1 MATGWSE
8 VINAAMQALDDERW
22 REQLTVSPAQ
32 FYRAKSDSVLFALPL
47 LNSPPELLDYLEQYM
62 VMPEYDDFSW
72 ESTEESLTGE
82 TAVDTG
88 LLGYELMS
96 CIVYGEDGT
105 SVKPYPG
112 AVYDA
117 ETGIVTFPQQEAA
130 GVHYE
135 LDFYTDGTFNDL
147 TISQKRLFGLA
158 VCVVWDENFGATWL
172 NLQPK
177 IHDSSFSTV
186 NEANYMDKL
195 TVRLRE
201 NRQRYN
207 DELHKYEQLCAY
219 KTMRSNG
226 MRIILA

>member
-8 VINAAMQALDDERW
+8 IINAAMQALDDERW

-47 LNSPPELLDYLEQYM
+47 LNSPPELLDYLEKDM
-62 VMPEYDDFSW
+62 VQPEYDDFSW
-72 ESTEESLTGE
+72 ESTEESLSGE
-82 TAVDTG
+82 TAVETG

-96 CIVYGEDGT
+96 CIVYGADGI
-105 SVKPYPG
+105 SVVPYSG
-112 AVYDA
+112 ADYDA
-117 ETGIVTFPQQEAA
+117 ETGIVTFPQQTAA

-158 VCVVWDENFGATWL
+158 VCVAWDEDFSRTWL
-172 NLQPK
+172 NLQMK
-177 IHDSSFSTV
+177 VKDSSFNTV

-201 NRQRYN
+201 NRQSFN

-226 MRIILA
+226 MNIVLA

>member
-8 VINAAMQALDDERW
+8 IINAAMQALDDERW

-47 LNSPPELLDYLEQYM
+47 LNSPPELLDYLEKDM
-62 VMPEYDDFSW
+62 VTPDYDDFRW
-72 ESTEESLTGE
+72 ESTLDSLSGE
-82 TAVDTG
+82 TAVETG
-88 LLGYELMS
+88 LFGYELMS
-96 CIVYGEDGT
+96 ALVCSEDGT
-105 SVKPYPG
+105 MALPYTE
-112 AVYDA
+112 AAYDR
-117 ETGIVTFPQQEAA
+117 ETGIITMPQQQEA
-130 GVHYE
+130 GVNYE
-135 LDFYTDGTFNDL
+135 FDFYTDGTFNDL
-147 TISQKRLFGLA
+147 TLSQKRLFGLA
-158 VCVVWDENFGATWL
+158 VCVAWDEDFSRNWL

-195 TVRLRE
+195 SLRLRE
-201 NRQRYN
+201 NRQSFN

-226 MRIILA
+226 MRIVLA

>member
-1 MATGWSE
+1 MATAWSE
-8 VINAAMQALDDERW
+8 IINAAMQALDDERW

-47 LNSPPELLDYLEQYM
+47 LNSPPELLDYLEKDM
-62 VMPEYDDFSW
+62 VKPDYGDFSW
-72 ESTEESLTGE
+72 TSTEESTAGE
-82 TAVDTG
+82 TEVETG

-96 CIVYGEDGT
+96 CIVYGEDGI
-105 SVKPYPG
+105 SVTPYPG

-147 TISQKRLFGLA
+147 TLSQKRLFGLA
-158 VCVVWDENFGATWL
+158 VCVAWDENFGATWL

-226 MRIILA
+226 FNIVLA

>member
-47 LNSPPELLDYLEQYM
+47 LNSPPELLDYLEKDM
-62 VMPEYDDFSW
+62 VQPEYGDYSW
-72 ESTEESLTGE
+72 ESTEESLAGE
-82 TAVDTG
+82 TEVDTG

-96 CIVYGEDGT
+96 CIVYGEDGI
-105 SVKPYPG
+105 SVTPYPG
-112 AVYDA
+112 AAYDA
-117 ETGIVTFPQQEAA
+117 ETGIVTFPQQTEA

-158 VCVVWDENFGATWL
+158 VCVAWDEQFGTTWL

-226 MRIILA
+226 FNIVLA

>member
-47 LNSPPELLDYLEQYM
+47 LNSPPELLDYLEKDM
-62 VMPEYDDFSW
+62 VQPEYGDYSW
-72 ESTEESLTGE
+72 ESTEESLAGE
-82 TAVDTG
+82 TEVDTG

-96 CIVYGEDGT
+96 CIAYGEDGI
-105 SVKPYPG
+105 SVTPYPG

-158 VCVVWDENFGATWL
+158 VCVAWDENFSRTWL
-172 NLQPK
+172 NISPK

-195 TVRLRE
+195 SLRLRE
-201 NRQRYN
+201 NRQSFN

-226 MRIILA
+226 FNIVLA

>member
-1 MATGWSE
+1 MATAWSE
-8 VINAAMQALDDERW
+8 VITAAMQALDDERW
-22 REQLTVSPAQ
+22 REQITVSPAQ

-47 LNSPPELLDYLEQYM
+47 LNSPPELLDYLEKDM
-62 VMPEYDDFSW
+62 VLPQYDDFAW

-88 LLGYELMS
+88 LLGFEMMS
-96 CIVYGEDGT
+96 VIVYGEDGT
-105 SVKPYPG
+105 SVKPYAG
-112 AVYDA
+112 ASYDA

-147 TISQKRLFGLA
+147 TLSQKRLFGLA
-158 VCVVWDENFGATWL
+158 VCVVWDENFSATWL
-172 NLQPK
+172 NLTPK

-186 NEANYMDKL
+186 NEANYMDKV
-195 TVRLRE
+195 TIRLRE
-201 NRQRYN
+201 NRQSFN

-226 MRIILA
+226 MNIVLA

>member
-1 MATGWSE
+1 MATAWSE
-8 VINAAMQALDDERW
+8 VITAAMQALDDERW
-22 REQLTVSPAQ
+22 REQITVSPAQ

-47 LNSPPELLDYLEQYM
+47 LNSPPELLDYLEKDM
-62 VMPEYDDFSW
+62 VLPQYDDFSW

-88 LLGYELMS
+88 LLGYEMMS
-96 CIVYGEDGT
+96 CIVMSADGT
-105 SVKPYPG
+105 SATPYSG
-112 AVYDA
+112 ASYDA
-117 ETGIVTFPQQEAA
+117 ETGIVTFPQQASA

-135 LDFYTDGTFNDL
+135 LDFYTDGSFQDL
-147 TISQKRLFGLA
+147 TLSQKRLFGLA
-158 VCVVWDENFGATWL
+158 ICVAWDEDFSRHWL
-172 NLQPK
+172 NLTPK

-186 NEANYMDKL
+186 NEANYMDKV

-201 NRQRYN
+201 NRQSFN

-226 MRIILA
+226 LNIVLA

>member
-8 VINAAMQALDDERW
+8 IINAAMQALDDERW
-22 REQLTVSPAQ
+22 REQITVSPAQ

-47 LNSPPELLDYLEQYM
+47 LNSPPELLDYLEKDM
-62 VMPEYDDFSW
+62 VLPEYDDFSW
-72 ESTEESLTGE
+72 TSTEESLSGE
-82 TAVDTG
+82 TSVETG
-88 LLGYELMS
+88 LLGYEIMS

-105 SVKPYPG
+105 SVAPYSG
-112 AVYDA
+112 ADYDA

-147 TISQKRLFGLA
+147 TLSQKRLFGLA
-158 VCVVWDENFGATWL
+158 VCVAWDEDFSRNWL

-195 TVRLRE
+195 SLRLRE
-201 NRQRYN
+201 NRQSFN

-226 MRIILA
+226 MRIVLA

>member
-62 VMPEYDDFSW
+62 VTPQYDDFSW

-105 SVKPYPG
+105 SVAPYPG
-112 AVYDA
+112 AAYDK
-117 ETGIVTFPQQEAA
+117 ETGVVTFPQQTAA
-130 GVHYE
+130 GVRYE

-147 TISQKRLFGLA
+147 TLSQKRLFGLA
-158 VCVVWDENFGATWL
+158 VCVAWDENFSRNWL
-172 NLQPK
+172 NLQMK
-177 IHDSSFSTV
+177 VKDSSFNTV

-201 NRQRYN
+201 NRQSFN

-226 MRIILA
+226 MNIVLA

>member
-47 LNSPPELLDYLEQYM
+47 LNSPPELLDYLEKDM
-62 VMPEYDDFSW
+62 VQPEYDDFSW
-72 ESTEESLTGE
+72 TSTEESLSGE

-88 LLGYELMS
+88 LLGFELMS

-105 SVKPYPG
+105 SVAPYSG
-112 AVYDA
+112 ASYDG
-117 ETGIVTFPQQEAA
+117 ETGIVTFPQQASA

-135 LDFYTDGTFNDL
+135 LDFYTDGTFSDL
-147 TISQKRLFGLA
+147 TLSQKRLFGLA
-158 VCVVWDENFGATWL
+158 VCVAWDEDFSRNWL
-172 NLQPK
+172 NLQMK
-177 IHDSSFSTV
+177 VKDSSFNTV

-195 TVRLRE
+195 SLRLRE
-201 NRQRYN
+201 NRQSFN

-226 MRIILA
+226 LNIVLA

>member
-1 MATGWSE
+1 
-8 VINAAMQALDDERW
+8 MQALDDERW
-22 REQLTVSPAQ
+22 REQITVSPAQ

-62 VMPEYDDFSW
+62 VTPQYDDFSW
-72 ESTEESLTGE
+72 TSTEESLTGE

-88 LLGYELMS
+88 LLGFELMS
-96 CIVYGEDGT
+96 VIVYGADGT
-105 SVKPYPG
+105 SAAPYAG
-112 AVYDA
+112 AAYDA
-117 ETGIVTFPQQEAA
+117 DTGIVTFPQQDSA

-135 LDFYTDGTFNDL
+135 LDFYSDGTFNDL
-147 TISQKRLFGLA
+147 TYSQIRLFGLA

-201 NRQRYN
+201 NRQSFN

>member
-8 VINAAMQALDDERW
+8 IINAAMQALDDERW
-22 REQLTVSPAQ
+22 REQITVSPAQ

-47 LNSPPELLDYLEQYM
+47 LNSPPELLDYLEKDM
-62 VMPEYDDFSW
+62 VQPEYDDYSW
-72 ESTEESLTGE
+72 ESTEESLSGE
-82 TAVDTG
+82 TTVDTG

-105 SVKPYPG
+105 SVTPYPG

-117 ETGIVTFPQQEAA
+117 ETGIVTFPQQTAA

-158 VCVVWDENFGATWL
+158 VCVAWDEDFSRTWL
-172 NLQPK
+172 NISPK

-195 TVRLRE
+195 ALRLRE
-201 NRQRYN
+201 NRQSFN

-226 MRIILA
+226 MRIVLA

>member
-8 VINAAMQALDDERW
+8 IINAAMQALDDERW

-47 LNSPPELLDYLEQYM
+47 LNSPPELLDYLEKDM
-62 VMPEYDDFSW
+62 VQPEYGDYSW
-72 ESTEESLTGE
+72 ESTEESLAGE
-82 TAVDTG
+82 TEVDTG

-96 CIVYGEDGT
+96 CIAYGEDGT
-105 SVKPYPG
+105 SVTPYPS

-158 VCVVWDENFGATWL
+158 VCVAWDEDFSRNWL
-172 NLQPK
+172 NLQMK
-177 IHDSSFSTV
+177 VKDSSFNTV

-195 TVRLRE
+195 SLRLRE
-201 NRQRYN
+201 NRQSFN